1 MDGHQ
6 VTLATVTVESQTTSH
21 NTKNNNIIIK
31 KDPRFYFP
39 ISLWEHLQSNLEGGG
54 KKNVL
59 TVFFP
64 HFFTSLAIYFTVI
77 AIKAK
82 KRKGCFY
89 ICAPYWHNKCCWPDM
104 V

>member
-39 ISLWEHLQSNLEGGG
+39 ISLWEHLQSNLGGGG
-54 KKNVL
+54 KKKRFDC
-59 TVFFP
+59 FFS
-64 HFFTSLAIYFTVI
+64 SL
-77 AIKAK
+77 
-82 KRKGCFY
+82 FY
-89 ICAPYWHNKCCWPDM
+89 ITCDLFHCNCHKGEKKERLFLHLCALLA
-104 V
+104 